1 VTLGPLGLVDLD
13 DPPLSLADEVIDLA
27 ESYLLVPTGQRAGE
41 QLVLTPEQVEL
52 AIEWYRVTP
61 DGRSY
66 VWNRLLLIGP
76 KGWSKSPIGAM
87 DSFFHLVGPSLPD
100 GLDAYGRPVGRPHPA
115 PWEQIAG
122 TSEDNTDNL
131 YLQFYWMLK
140 ESPALDDFGIDLG
153 LTRTFLEGRPGR
165 VEPVTAAAISRTG
178 NPISNLKR
186 EEPWQWLRS
195 NGGHAL
201 ASALDANA
209 RKMRAR
215 SMDLS
220 NMPIPGTD
228 SVAERTL
235 NRWRSG
241 RAPRTLVVII
251 GEHAEKITDITD
263 DAQCLARLHAVYGSH
278 LLPNGGWIDPDE
290 YLEARPPGEHSEAS
304 WLRLFG
310 NQEAGDGHDSGL
322 DVLAYQT
329 MIDAD
334 ARLVEGDTIALGFDG
349 SDTSDSTALYAVRW
363 PDWTVFP
370 LGVWEPPTDPHSG
383 ARVRDWKVPRAEVK
397 AKIKWALD
405 TFRVVRGYADP
416 PYWQTEIDE
425 FSEHYG
431 ESFMRFPHH
440 SSSRIGPAGERW
452 QTMFDQ
458 RVLRFAP
465 DPDGFLLRHASNA
478 TKERCGPLN
487 AEGWWRAVRKIEG
500 QPIDAWSA
508 AITAVHALGD
518 AVAEGKVDETPP
530 VTPGYYGS
538 S

>member
-1 VTLGPLGLVDLD
+1 MTVGPLGLVDLD

-27 ESYLLVPTGQRAGE
+27 ESYLRVPTGQRAGE
-41 QLVLTPEQVEL
+41 PIVLTPEQVEL
-52 AIEWYRVTP
+52 AIEWYRVTA
-61 DGRSY
+61 DGRQY

-76 KGWSKSPIGAM
+76 KGWSKSPIGGM

-241 RAPRTLVVII
+241 RAPRTLVVMI
-251 GEHAEKITDITD
+251 GEHAEQVTDITD
-263 DAQCLARLHAVYGSH
+263 DDACRRRLHAVYGSH
-278 LLPNGGWIDPDE
+278 LLQNGGWIDADE
-290 YLEARPPGEHSEAS
+290 LLEARPPGEHSTAA

-310 NQEAGDGHDSGL
+310 NQEEGDAEEGFDA
-322 DVLAYQT
+322 VKYQT

-334 ARLVEGDTIALGFDG
+334 AALVEGDTIALGFDG
-349 SDTSDSTALYAVRW
+349 SDVSDATALYAARW

-370 LGVWEPPTDPHSG
+370 LAVWEPSTDPITG
-383 ARVRDWKVPRAEVK
+383 ARERGWKLDRAAVK
-397 AKIKWALD
+397 ARIRWALE

-425 FSEHYG
+425 FSDEFG
-431 ESFMRFPHH
+431 EAFMRFPHH
-440 SSSRIGPAGERW
+440 SASRIGPACERW
-452 QTMFDQ
+452 QTMFDEG
-458 RVLRFAP
+458 VLRFAA
-465 DPDGFLLRHASNA
+465 DPDGVLLRHASNA
-478 TKERCGPLN
+478 YREPCGPVK
-487 AEGWWRAVRKIEG
+487 AGWWRPSRKIEG
-500 QPIDAWSA
+500 QPIDAYSA
-508 AITAVHALGD
+508 AISAVHALGD
-518 AVAEGKVDETPP
+518 AVAEGKVAEETKKE
-530 VTPGYYGS
+530 THLW
-538 S
+538 